1 LQTALYQID
10 EGKVALIQPIEFHGE
25 AELQKMIDPNLED
38 ITGVRLIESQY
49 PIPNGRLDALGIDE
63 QNVPVVIE
71 YKWKN
76 DPGAI
81 IQGLFYLRW
90 VRMKENRRAF
100 ELLVKEKLG
109 PTDVNWSSEPRLI
122 VIAKEFDIR
131 ELSAIDMIQAYV
143 ELKRYSYYGNLI
155 NIDDVTPPKTISS
168 STSVSE
174 EIGQPEEI
182 RTVES
187 IIDKAAPELTK
198 VFYALRDRVLKLGA
212 DVREVVGA
220 WYIDYRKSSTFV
232 TVTPQSKH
240 NRLLVFIKMGDSII
254 NDPKGWTS
262 PLPTTWSYGK
272 LNTKFEVHKSDQLDY
287 AMELIE
293 QAYQY
298 VP

>member
-1 LQTALYQID
+1 MALYKIDNGKVSLIQHIEFDSEAHLQKIID
-10 EGKVALIQPIEFHGE
+10 E
-25 AELQKMIDPNLED
+25 NLED

-71 YKWKN
+71 YKWKS

-90 VRMKENRRAF
+90 VRMKENRKAF

-122 VIAKEFDIR
+122 VIAKEFDIK
-131 ELSAIDMIQAYV
+131 ELSAIDMIEASV

-155 NIDDVTPPKTISS
+155 NIDDVTPPKTIRS
-168 STSVSE
+168 STSDIEKTEQTEGV
-174 EIGQPEEI
+174 

-187 IIDKAAPELTK
+187 IIQKASPELTK
-198 VFYALRDRVLKLGA
+198 VFYSIRDRILKLGG
-212 DVREVVGA
+212 DVREVIGG

-232 TVTPQSKH
+232 TITPQSKN
-240 NRLLVFIKMGDSII
+240 NRLLIFIKMGDSII

-262 PLPTTWSYGK
+262 LLPKEWGYGK
-272 LNTKFEVHKSDQLDY
+272 LNTKFEVNTPDQLEY
-287 AMELIE
+287 AMALIE
-293 QAYQY
+293 QAYKY